1 MEPVQ
6 HYIQEGILYEPV
18 IPNIHDWPM
27 NLFFKNKKQI
37 VKDVVAEATDQLHTQ
52 AQQEGIVIQDYI
64 ARTMYLE
71 RIRMNEDPWKVDP
84 KDEQKFWGGIKKALV
99 KNDQVEGDVEAFT
112 QANEEMLE
120 RIVSRYANEISSN
133 FKPSSY
139 HFAKRFLPFLFSTLL
154 NASAGKTFKSLI
166 NHRLQ
171 LQEKVHLLGEIEA
184 MRNLASK
191 GTLILVPTHTSN
203 MDSILIAWGIHALG
217 LPAFIYG
224 AGLNLYNH
232 KIISY
237 FLTRLGAYKLDR
249 RKRNPIYRA
258 TLDAY
263 STVAIQEGVHGLFYP
278 GGTRSRSGE
287 LESKIKL
294 GLLQTAIEG
303 QRRNFMYPPAHNR
316 GKIFIVPLVISYH
329 FVLEAAS
336 LIKQHLKRT
345 GQEQYY
351 IMNDEFGSSRKF
363 LQFVWNTF
371 SASSEIALSF
381 GKPMDIFGNFVG
393 EDGQSYDKEGRE
405 IDISSY
411 FKSGGVI
418 TDDKQ
423 RDREYTRLLG
433 EKIVERYK
441 VENLVFSSHLV
452 AFVAFQLISRKYPDL
467 DLYGLLRLQGE
478 EKVLSLEEFHESVDR
493 VLKQLF
499 KMADEGKLKLAR
511 HMINDA
517 KSIIEH
523 GVKNLGL
530 YHAKRPLT
538 FQGEHQLISE
548 NINLLYYYHN
558 RLSGYNLAPFV

>member
-18 IPNIHDWPM
+18 VPNIQDWPI
-27 NLFFKNKKQI
+27 NLFFKNKKRI
-37 VKDVVAEATDQLHTQ
+37 VKDVVAEAIDQLHAQ
-52 AQQEGIVIQDYI
+52 AQQEGVVIQDYI

-99 KNDQVEGDVEAFT
+99 KNDQFEGDVEAFT

-139 HFAKRFLPFLFSTLL
+139 HFAKRFLPFMFSTLL
-154 NASAGKTFKSLI
+154 NASAGKTFMSII

-232 KIISY
+232 KIVSY

-249 RKRNPIYRA
+249 RKRNPIYRS

-278 GGTRSRSGE
+278 GGTRSRSGN
-287 LESKIKL
+287 LENKIKL

-303 QRRNFMYPPAHNR
+303 QRR
-316 GKIFIVPLVISYH
+316 
-329 FVLEAAS
+329 
-336 LIKQHLKRT
+336 
-345 GQEQYY
+345 
-351 IMNDEFGSSRKF
+351 
-363 LQFVWNTF
+363 
-371 SASSEIALSF
+371 
-381 GKPMDIFGNFVG
+381 
-393 EDGQSYDKEGRE
+393 
-405 IDISSY
+405 
-411 FKSGGVI
+411 
-418 TDDKQ
+418 
-423 RDREYTRLLG
+423 
-433 EKIVERYK
+433 
-441 VENLVFSSHLV
+441 
-452 AFVAFQLISRKYPDL
+452 
-467 DLYGLLRLQGE
+467 
-478 EKVLSLEEFHESVDR
+478 
-493 VLKQLF
+493 
-499 KMADEGKLKLAR
+499 
-511 HMINDA
+511 
-517 KSIIEH
+517 
-523 GVKNLGL
+523 
-530 YHAKRPLT
+530 
-538 FQGEHQLISE
+538 
-548 NINLLYYYHN
+548 
-558 RLSGYNLAPFV
+558 

>member
-18 IPNIHDWPM
+18 VPNIQDWPI
-27 NLFFKNKKQI
+27 NLFFKNKKRI
-37 VKDVVAEATDQLHTQ
+37 VKDVVAEAIDQLHAQ
-52 AQQEGIVIQDYI
+52 AQQEGVVIQDYI

-99 KNDQVEGDVEAFT
+99 KNGQVEGDVEAFT

-139 HFAKRFLPFLFSTLL
+139 HFAKRFLPFMFSTLL
-154 NASAGKTFKSLI
+154 NASAGKTFMSII

-232 KIISY
+232 KIVSY

-249 RKRNPIYRA
+249 RKRNPIYRS

-278 GGTRSRSGE
+278 GGTRSRSGN
-287 LESKIKL
+287 LENKIKL

-303 QRRNFMYPPAHNR
+303 QRRNFMYPPSHNR

-363 LQFVWNTF
+363 LEFVWNTF

-393 EDGQSYDKEGRE
+393 ENGESYDKEGRE

-423 RDREYTRLLG
+423 RDKEYTRLLG

-478 EKVLSLEEFHESVDR
+478 EKVLSLEEFHESVER

-499 KMADEGKLKLAR
+499 KMAEEDKLKLAR

-517 KSIIEH
+517 KSIIEK
-523 GVKNLGL
+523 GVKNQGL
-530 YHAKRPLT
+530 
-538 FQGEHQLISE
+538 
-548 NINLLYYYHN
+548 
-558 RLSGYNLAPFV
+558 